1 MWTGSGTPRRRA
13 SRSPIRTSTRRWSPA
28 STSSRS
34 VSGSALPGRR
44 TCTGSKDMERGE
56 VEIRRAVVFP
66 GQGSG
71 GGEIS
76 GEVREAVRAHVRDA
90 RSPYQ
95 LSVFAGSVDLLYKLR
110 GRGFEP
116 DVVAGHSLGEYAAA
130 HAAGSQEL
138 DDAVRLVAE
147 RDRLMNEA
155 ARENPGGMVALI
167 GADPMEVAR
176 AAEETDGV
184 VAANFNTPRQTVI
197 SGEEGALDAVAESVG
212 GRSVKLNVAGA
223 FHSPLMLAA
232 SRAMDAVLSEVTLR
246 DPEIAMVAATD
257 GGVLATAGDVRLA
270 LRNQMLSPVRWVAV
284 IERFLDLG
292 VEEIIE
298 AGEDGTL
305 TRMLRDFRRKDLQSR
320 TAGEVLG

>member
-1 MWTGSGTPRRRA
+1 
-13 SRSPIRTSTRRWSPA
+13 
-28 STSSRS
+28 
-34 VSGSALPGRR
+34 
-44 TCTGSKDMERGE
+44 

-66 GQGSG
+66 GQGTG

-76 GEVREAVRAHVRDA
+76 GEVREAVRAHVGDGEM
-90 RSPYQ
+90 PYQ
-95 LSVFAGSVDLLYKLR
+95 LSVFASSVDLIYKLR
-110 GRGFEP
+110 DRGVEP

-130 HAAGSQEL
+130 HAAGSLGFE
-138 DDAVRLVAE
+138 DGVRLVAE

-155 ARENPGGMVALI
+155 AQENPGGMVALI
-167 GADPMEVAR
+167 GADPPEVAR
-176 AAEETDGV
+176 IADEANGVV

-197 SGEEGALDAVAESVG
+197 SGETAALEAAADSVG
-212 GRSVKLNVAGA
+212 GRKVQLGVAGA
-223 FHSPLMLAA
+223 FHSPLMLEA
-232 SRAMDAVLSEVTLR
+232 SRAMEVLLSEVALQ
-246 DPEIAMVAATD
+246 DPLIPMVGTTD

-305 TRMLRDFRRKDLQSR
+305 IGMLRDFRRSDLEGR
-320 TAGEVLG
+320 TAKEVLS